1 MLEGLIHI
9 FCFVTIT
16 VSFIYGT
23 AICLMSGRKC
33 TFDQPPEKRKQLLKV
48 SLPAAVILYSCGFMV
63 LFNHFYGTY
72 WKFTVFSLTSAILL
86 AVFIMSMTMPKL
98 KRNPS
103 N

>member
-23 AICLMSGRKC
+23 VICLICGRKC
-33 TFDQPPEKRKQLLKV
+33 TFDQPPEKRKQSLKF
-48 SLPAAVILYSCGFMV
+48 SLPAAVALYSCGFMV
-63 LFNHFYGTY
+63 FFNHFFGTY
-72 WKFTVFSLTSAILL
+72 WKFTVVALMSAILL
-86 AVFIMSMTMPKL
+86 AVFVTSMAMPKL

-103 N
+103 K

>member
-9 FCFVTIT
+9 ICFLTIT
-16 VSFIYGT
+16 VSIICGTVICFI
-23 AICLMSGRKC
+23 SGKRC
-33 TFDQPPEKRKQLLKV
+33 TFDQPTAKRKQRLGF
-48 SLPAAVILYSCGFMV
+48 SLPAAVAFYSCGFMV
-63 LFNHFYGTY
+63 FFNHFYGTY

-86 AVFIMSMTMPKL
+86 AVFVTSMAMPKL